1 MPTSITKANLSGQF
15 RIDVSPQPFTLPA
28 LPAFTTTVAS
38 ADFILTSAGT
48 YSGYIPAG
56 VFSISGV
63 AIGGGGGRGTPYGA
77 GGGGALSH
85 GSNIAVYPGNTFS
98 IVAGA
103 GGVSGTGGT
112 STVGWGPGGG
122 SIVATGGSAASGT
135 SNSTGTGASAAGG
148 TATTTGTWPVGARA
162 TGVPGG
168 RGQGGF
174 ASRYN
179 ASGGYYYGGAGGGGG
194 AGGYYYVNNGTYP
207 YTAAGVEYGNSS
219 SKGGGSIGWGGG
231 QGGLQDRGGGSSL
244 YGAGSQ
250 VYSLNPGNSSYGGI
264 QARPG
269 DSFGDGNGAGGGGSS
284 SGTAGG
290 ARILWPGS
298 SYYFWNGA
306 STFPSVP
313 YLGSQ
318 VSWVPNSPRDMP
330 GIVAWY
336 DQTSVS
342 IDLNKWY
349 DRMSNKGAADL
360 VNCTLNLSNYT
371 NGANSGTFN
380 AVTGGI
386 SSSITWPADLFPTNA
401 NYPPYGGRYTI
412 FHVTRY
418 AGSNRQRIYSSTGAE
433 NWYSG
438 HFNGSTGKFRHGTA
452 LTVSSSGNH
461 GDYWFLTTDQLNIGR
476 TNGVTRETGTG
487 LTVYP
492 SQLGINKYASDGI
505 NVTEKSDFQTAC
517 LVVCSGAMPNVYY
530 ETLETLLRATYG
542 ITT

>member
-1 MPTSITKANLSGQF
+1 MPTSITKANLNGQF
-15 RIDVSPQPFTLPA
+15 RIDVNPQPFVLPA
-28 LPAFTTTVAS
+28 LPAFTTTVAR
-38 ADFILTSAGT
+38 ADFVLTSAGT

-112 STVGWGPGGG
+112 SSVNVGGG
-122 SIVATGGSAASGT
+122 SIVATGGAAASGT
-135 SNSTGTGASAAGG
+135 TNSTGTGAIAAGG
-148 TATTTGTWPVGARA
+148 TATGTYTGGGARI

-168 RGQGGF
+168 TGQAGF
-174 ASRYN
+174 AQRYN
-179 ASGGYYYGGAGGGGG
+179 ASTGYYYGGAGGGGG
-194 AGGYYYVNNGTYP
+194 AGGYYYVNNGVYP
-207 YTAAGVEYGNSS
+207 YHAKGAEYGDAYT
-219 SKGGGSIGWGGG
+219 KGGGSIGYGGG
-231 QGGLQDRGGGSSL
+231 QGGLMDRGGGSTL
-244 YGAGSQ
+244 YGSNGQA
-250 VYSLNPGNSSYGGI
+250 YSLNPGNSSYGGI

-269 DSFGDGNGAGGGGSS
+269 DSFGNGNGAGGGGSS

-290 ARILWPGS
+290 ARILWPGNT
-298 SYYFWNGA
+298 YYFWDGA

-313 YLGSQ
+313 SLGSQ
-318 VSWVPNSPRDMP
+318 VFWAPNSPRDMP

-336 DQTSVS
+336 DQNSVS

-360 VNCTLNLSNYT
+360 VNCTLNLSTNA
-371 NGANSGTFN
+371 NGATGTFY
-380 AVTGGI
+380 AVTGGVT
-386 SSSITWPADLFPTNA
+386 SSITWPADLFPSSA

-418 AGSNRQRIYSSTGAE
+418 AGANKQRIYSSTGVE

-438 HFNGSTGKFRHGTA
+438 HYAGSTGKFRHGTA
-452 LTVSSSGNH
+452 LTVSTSF
-461 GDYWFLTTDQLNIGR
+461 DYGTNWFATTDQLNIGR

-517 LVVCSGAMPNVYY
+517 LIVCSGAMPNVYY
-530 ETLETLLRATYG
+530 QTLETWLRNNYG

>member
-1 MPTSITKANLSGQF
+1 MPTSITKANLKGQF
-15 RIDVSPQPFTLPA
+15 RIDVSPQPFVLPA

-77 GGGGALSH
+77 GGGGGLTH
-85 GSNIAVYPGNTFS
+85 GSAITVYPGNTFS
-98 IVAGA
+98 IVAGSA
-103 GGVSGTGGT
+103 GVSGTGGT
-112 STVGWGPGGG
+112 SSVSWSHQGGA
-122 SIVATGGSAASGT
+122 SIVATGGSAVSGT
-135 SNSTGTGASAAGG
+135 NNSTGTGTLGGAG
-148 TATTTGTWPVGARA
+148 TSSSTGTFSGRS
-162 TGVPGG
+162 TGTSGG
-168 RGQGGF
+168 KGQGGF
-174 ASRYN
+174 AQRYN
-179 ASGGYYYGGAGGGGG
+179 ASTGYYYGGSGGGGG
-194 AGGYYYVNNGTYP
+194 GGGYYYVYNGVYP
-207 YTAAGVEYGNSS
+207 YHAVGAEYGDAY
-219 SKGGGSIGWGGG
+219 SKAGGSIGYGGG
-231 QGGLQDRGGGSSL
+231 QGGLMDRGGGSSL

-250 VYSLNPGNSSYGGI
+250 VYSLNPGNSSSTGV

-269 DSFGDGNGAGGGGSS
+269 DSFGNGNGAGGGGSS

-298 SYYFWNGA
+298 SYYFWDGA
-306 STFPSVP
+306 STFPLVP
-313 YLGSQ
+313 SLGSQ
-318 VSWVPNSPRDMP
+318 VFWAPNSPRDMP

-336 DQTSVS
+336 DENSVS

-360 VNCTLNLSNYT
+360 VNCTLNLSNGI
-371 NGANSGTFN
+371 NGATQTFY
-380 AVTGGI
+380 AVTGGPT
-386 SSSITWPADLFPTNA
+386 SSITWPADLFPSSA

-418 AGSNRQRIYSSTGAE
+418 AGSNKQRIYSTTGTE
-433 NWYSG
+433 DWYSG
-438 HFNGSTGKFRHGTA
+438 HYGGNTGKFKHGA
-452 LTVSSSGNH
+452 NLTVSTSFNYGTT
-461 GDYWFLTTDQLNIGR
+461 WFETTDQLNIGR
-476 TNGVTRETGTG
+476 TNGVTRETGAG

-492 SQLGINKYASDGI
+492 SQLAINKYGS
-505 NVTEKSDFQTAC
+505 EQSDFQTAC

-530 ETLETLLRATYG
+530 ETLETWLRNNYG